1 MSIIVDNESL
11 AKLDLQ
17 LVEGQKP
24 SKIVA
29 PLRGNG
35 LDKCNK
41 ISSQYSMY
49 DFIFISYVKLCV
61 ISTFQKS
68 TYLDSPTFM
77 NFSLST
83 NLDASLPQIGR
94 YGIGLG
100 TPMGNF
106 DDPSRL
112 AFHNLINIYQIPNKI
127 YGGNFVLHHRPPYRM
142 NKKSK

>member
-24 SKIVA
+24 TKIVA
-29 PLRGNG
+29 LLRGNG
-35 LDKCNK
+35 IHKCNK
-41 ISSQYSMY
+41 ISYQYSMY
-49 DFIFISYVKLCV
+49 NFIFISYVKLCV

-83 NLDASLPQIGR
+83 NLDTSLPQIGQ

-100 TPMGNF
+100 TPIGNF

-112 AFHNLINIYQIPNKI
+112 AFHNLIIIY
-127 YGGNFVLHHRPPYRM
+127 
-142 NKKSK
+142 